1 MCRADFGSRLRFAG
15 SDGVSFSRRCRRRR
29 DRRGHG
35 RGAALT
41 DRFVSNFTNRLDAKG
56 RVSIPASFRAILA
69 RDGYEGLYVH
79 PALELPAIDA
89 GGMALRATI
98 DDMLGRFSPFSEE
111 WELLSMALNGAS
123 EVLRVDPEGRIM
135 LGEALKAH
143 AGIGDTVTFV
153 GQGHKFQ
160 IWEPSRF
167 QAQLAAARTRLRDVR
182 ASLGALSA
190 SPRGATP

>member
-1 MCRADFGSRLRFAG
+1 M
-15 SDGVSFSRRCRRRR
+15 
-29 DRRGHG
+29 
-35 RGAALT
+35 T

-56 RVSIPASFRAILA
+56 RVSIPASFRAVLA

-98 DDMLGRFSPFSEE
+98 DDMLAGFSPFSEE

-182 ASLGALSA
+182 ASLGAPPASA
-190 SPRGATP
+190 RTATP